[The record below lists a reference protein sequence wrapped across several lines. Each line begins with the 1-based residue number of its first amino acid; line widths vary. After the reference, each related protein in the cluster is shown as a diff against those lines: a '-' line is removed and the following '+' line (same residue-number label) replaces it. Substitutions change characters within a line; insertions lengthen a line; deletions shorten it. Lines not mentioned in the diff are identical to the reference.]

1 VSPVVLRPG
10 FAALADWRDIYRG
23 ADVSLDPIARAD
35 VEAGAAAIDGI
46 LAARELLPPLA
57 DENDAPLAAE
67 LANNGEPLPAGLL
80 RLFAA
85 LKLGS
90 LAQGVAGVRWE
101 VVDQLMQ
108 FLAEG
113 LLPAVPAN
121 GAGDRV
127 ALAQL
132 FAALTG
138 TGEILR
144 KGRLRP
150 ALKALKKRGLTP
162 LKLLPHEKWALVSG
176 THLSTAAALAG
187 LFEAE
192 RVFQSALVA
201 AAFSAKACEHATP
214 LHPRVHLLHR
224 QTGQIEVAAS
234 LRALL
239 GLSDTNAAEASRGN
253 GAGARDNRSM
263 PMTMG
268 AVLDLLRQAAQTLE
282 RAANGVSEEH
292 IVLWQSAEMTAGF
305 EDGSSVAMASDL
317 IAMALRTISD
327 LSERRLERLA
337 ETEPDRAQASE
348 YEPLVFE
355 PRASVFAAENR
366 ERAVQNGLDPAR
378 ARRLLPM
385 AGTAALVL
393 ALEFLAAA
401 RAARRNGK
409 DSAETLA
416 PVRERLDDIL
426 PETDHGS
433 VTPELLAAAADLVR
447 SGALAAAPAVALP
460 SVTEAPE
467 ALSPRH
473 LGARRK
479 RK

>member
-1 VSPVVLRPG
+1 MLRPG

-35 VEAGAAAIDGI
+35 VEAGAAAIGEI
-46 LAARELLPPLA
+46 LVAKELLPPRA

-67 LANNGEPLPAGLL
+67 LASNGEPLPAGLL

-90 LAQGVAGVRWE
+90 LAQGAAGVRWE
-101 VVDQLMQ
+101 VVDQLAQ
-108 FLAEG
+108 FLAER

-121 GAGDRV
+121 GAGDRI

-176 THLSTAAALAG
+176 TQLSTAAALAG

-201 AAFSAKACEHATP
+201 AAFSAKAGEHATP
-214 LHPRVHLLHR
+214 LHPRVHVLHR
-224 QTGQIEVAAS
+224 QAGQIEVAAS

-239 GLSDTNAAEASRGN
+239 GLSDANAAEASRRN
-253 GAGARDNRSM
+253 GVGARDSRSM

-268 AVLDLLRQAAQTLE
+268 AVLDLLRQAGQTLE

-337 ETEPDRAQASE
+337 ETEPAPAQTSE
-348 YEPLVFE
+348 HEPLAFE

-467 ALSPRH
+467 APSPRH